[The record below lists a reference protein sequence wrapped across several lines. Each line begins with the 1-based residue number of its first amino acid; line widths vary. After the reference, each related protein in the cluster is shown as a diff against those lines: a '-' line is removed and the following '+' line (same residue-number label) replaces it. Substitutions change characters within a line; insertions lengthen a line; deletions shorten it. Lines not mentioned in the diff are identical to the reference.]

1 MSLLSFFIP
10 KNKYMYTRVLMTKM
24 VLCDFD
30 SQVHKTVQLLY
41 LSFSD
46 VDRGV
51 CLLPPV
57 QKAP

>member
-1 MSLLSFFIP
+1 
-10 KNKYMYTRVLMTKM
+10 MYTRVLMTKM